1 MILTQSIQD
10 YLKAIYD
17 LNTEEGTVSTSAL
30 AARLEIAPA
39 SVTGMLQR
47 LAATEPA
54 LIIYRKHHG
63 VQLTPAGERAALEV
77 IRHHRL
83 LETYLVDALGYTWDE
98 VHDEACRLEHAIS
111 ESLEARIAEHLGNP
125 ARDPHGAPIP
135 TLELAMP
142 LDRDLPLSVLRPPQ
156 SAAITR
162 VHDEDP
168 ALLRQLENLGLK
180 PGSRLTILDFT
191 ESDENLR
198 LQVEDQSQPV
208 VLGPAITN
216 QIFVEVFE

>member
-1 MILTQSIQD
+1 
-10 YLKAIYD
+10 
-17 LNTEEGTVSTSAL
+17 
-30 AARLEIAPA
+30 
-39 SVTGMLQR
+39 
-47 LAATEPA
+47 
-54 LIIYRKHHG
+54 
-63 VQLTPAGERAALEV
+63 
-77 IRHHRL
+77 
-83 LETYLVDALGYTWDE
+83 
-98 VHDEACRLEHAIS
+98 
-111 ESLEARIAEHLGNP
+111 
-125 ARDPHGAPIP
+125 
-135 TLELAMP
+135 MP